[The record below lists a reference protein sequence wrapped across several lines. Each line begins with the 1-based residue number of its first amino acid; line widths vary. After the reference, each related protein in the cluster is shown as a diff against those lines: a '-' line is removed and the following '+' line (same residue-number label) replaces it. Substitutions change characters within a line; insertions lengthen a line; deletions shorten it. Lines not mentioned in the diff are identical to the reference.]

1 MLAAGCG
8 NTKSKKK
15 PLVIINSFET
25 VASEVSIGDYSIE
38 TNGYV
43 NLEPM
48 KKYATKGKFSAKAI
62 FSVPVDFLTTTE
74 AAKTTA
80 WVSSITMSINTLTPL
95 KVTDWTGYKKFAF
108 DVYVADQTVPGI
120 SIKLV
125 DASGKEYTAQ
135 SQLKNGRNK
144 IEILLEDVKIAR
156 LDLSAITSF
165 SISMDTRGQAKD
177 VILYIDYIR
186 LNP

>member
-1 MLAAGCG
+1 
-8 NTKSKKK
+8 
-15 PLVIINSFET
+15 
-25 VASEVSIGDYSIE
+25 
-38 TNGYV
+38 
-43 NLEPM
+43 
-48 KKYATKGKFSAKAI
+48 
-62 FSVPVDFLTTTE
+62 
-74 AAKTTA
+74 
-80 WVSSITMSINTLTPL
+80 MSINTLTPL